1 MEIAIAG
8 GIVRRVGGAQHERS
22 APMTPKAILARTI
35 ANFLPLVCERAGAK
49 IVHNSDA
56 GYTGV
61 RFETVNGPVVL
72 QMPTEDG
79 NDFRIVHEFIEPSD
93 ENGGRTEKEIVH
105 FPAIYKPQGVA
116 HLTAEILNS
125 RGFLG

>member
-8 GIVRRVGGAQHERS
+8 GIVRRVQGGAQNERH
-22 APMTPKAILARTI
+22 APMTPKAVLARTI

-49 IVHNSDA
+49 IVHNADA

-93 ENGGRTEKEIVH
+93 ENGRTEKEVAH

-116 HLTAEILNS
+116 HLTAQILNS